1 MPDVRATHCTRHG
14 PSTYSLRLATMST
27 SIQTRMS
34 VSVELPA
41 DDSGANDSIAPLF
54 KIARNDRV
62 FIPVLQKMSAVRSD
76 SYDTITA

>member
-41 DDSGANDSIAPLF
+41 DDSGANDSIAPL
-54 KIARNDRV
+54 ARNDRV
-62 FIPVLQKMSAVRSD
+62 FILQKMSAVRSD

>member
-41 DDSGANDSIAPLF
+41 DDSGANDSIAPL
-54 KIARNDRV
+54 ARNDHGQG
-62 FIPVLQKMSAVRSD
+62 FYTSKNVRSSLRLD
-76 SYDTITA
+76 